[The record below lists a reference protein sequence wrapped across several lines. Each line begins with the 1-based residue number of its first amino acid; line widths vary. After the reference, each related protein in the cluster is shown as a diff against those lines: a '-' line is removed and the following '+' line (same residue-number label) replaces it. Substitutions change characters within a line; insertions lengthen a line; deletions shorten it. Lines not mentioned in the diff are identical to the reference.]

1 MLTFVR
7 VCACSETTCI
17 CKFVNS
23 FSALL
28 TVLCLHGHIGMSV
41 FYCHY
46 HWRGRWERCTFFRQT
61 KHCLLLFGIISN
73 PFRLTAN
80 FVICVVIY
88 ILAGISCL
96 RFPWAQ
102 IKRLPSLWCL
112 RWLYWRNPRA
122 QHDHWMYSHPQNCHS
137 GGKRGLHSKGVW

>member
-1 MLTFVR
+1 MHVQKLH
-7 VCACSETTCI
+7 A
-17 CKFVNS
+17 FVNLWTHFLRS
-23 FSALL
+23 SLCCVFMVMLACLCFIVMITDEGAGNDAL
-28 TVLCLHGHIGMSV
+28 
-41 FYCHY
+41 
-46 HWRGRWERCTFFRQT
+46 FFRQT
-61 KHCLLLFGIISN
+61 KHCLLLFAIVSN
-73 PFRLTAN
+73 PFRLSAN
-80 FVICVVIY
+80 FVICVVID
-88 ILAGISCL
+88 ILAGMSCL